1 MIQKLATNELVLEK
15 DSISP
20 HLRKHFSSDVSAL
33 KEATTLINSIFLNQM
48 NRISV
53 EKTNWNDYLD
63 KVIKGC
69 EEAQEKDKE
78 EILLLEENIKAK
90 DEELLNLNQQLM
102 ALNSKVINFEKLEE
116 EIRKNIDRLESD
128 KRKLELDISALKESN
143 AEEKKQYINS
153 LEEMKSSHKDE
164 KDRLNQQIVD
174 GFERLK
180 ELEPVSQENSRLKN
194 SVKELQDELLR
205 KSQQYEVNLTRAL
218 EQAEIDKQKALL
230 EREREFNT
238 QSRQDVKELYEKI
251 ERLQQRV
258 QELSIENNSYKKH

>member
-1 MIQKLATNELVLEK
+1 
-15 DSISP
+15 
-20 HLRKHFSSDVSAL
+20 
-33 KEATTLINSIFLNQM
+33 M